1 MTQRR
6 IIAFHG
12 DKGGVGKSTMA
23 RATLDYHL
31 RNDHQIIAVDAD
43 TQNPQLHRGYKDTM
57 TVHRIDVFG
66 RDGYDQILN
75 LFAENDGSD
84 LLIDLPAGAGRT
96 LNRLVNDFGL
106 GDALADLNAR
116 MTLAFG
122 INRGKDS
129 LIALKETFDLTN
141 KLPIDYV
148 VIKNL
153 YFGSPERFERFNQSK
168 TRNAISENGGIEL
181 ELPEL
186 FDSVYDVLDEKNL
199 PFKDAVQS
207 STLSFAQKR
216 RLQQF
221 IKNWDAEIQRAGNRM

>member
-6 IIAFHG
+6 IVAFHG

-31 RNDHQIIAVDAD
+31 RNDHEMIAVDAD
-43 TQNPQLHRGYKDTM
+43 TQNPQLHRDYKDTT
-57 TVHRIDVFG
+57 TVHRIDVFT
-66 RDGYDQILN
+66 RDGYDHILD
-75 LFAENDGSD
+75 LVAKNDSD
-84 LLIDLPAGAGRT
+84 LLVDLPAGAGRT
-96 LNRLVNDFGL
+96 LDRLVNEFGV
-106 GDALADLNAR
+106 GDALGDLNAR

-129 LIALKETFDLTN
+129 LIALKDTLGLTDR
-141 KLPIDYV
+141 LPIDYV

-153 YFGSPERFERFNQSK
+153 YFGSPERFERFDKSK
-168 TRNAISENGGIEL
+168 TRQAIRDNGGIEL

-199 PFKDAVQS
+199 PFKDAVENS
-207 STLSFAQKR
+207 ALSFAQKQ
-216 RLQQF
+216 RLRQF
-221 IKNWDAEIQRAGNRM
+221 IKKWDVEIQRAGGLM